1 MYRDYSLK
9 ESMAAIN
16 EIAEETEKK
25 INEANEKRLNE
36 ANEAG
41 IERDLI
47 VETATFR
54 REKAQSYHDA
64 ATNKLLSAALKGIYV
79 SALEQTM
86 DMEAEDYKLAEAMVD
101 KYIEENGAYSILRK
115 MEGKTYLLDTIK
127 EAVEDG
133 VEKAEDTAD
142 DDDKDMEQVPAE
154 VKDDMFEKLEDE
166 EDVNQ
171 AVQVISNRIAA
182 AEEEF
187 IKKNAEDKQKIEDIV
202 NDINDRIQAVKDDV
216 TKDEETKED
225 IEEGYRIEMNRKVN
239 HIYEN
244 RSHTLFDH
252 MVHETAMGISK
263 DTTLKDIYSESGK
276 IDIAK
281 VVKSCKCMYG
291 FLEFVNTIQLDK
303 INVDYIEKVV
313 KEMA

>member
-1 MYRDYSLK
+1 MYKDFGLK
-9 ESMAAIN
+9 ESTAAIN
-16 EIAEETEKK
+16 EIAEETAKK
-25 INEANEKRLNE
+25 FNDNNQRKIEEAN
-36 ANEAG
+36 AAG
-41 IERDLI
+41 YERDLV
-47 VETATFR
+47 VESNKFL
-54 REKAQSYHDA
+54 RERAQTYHDA
-64 ATNKLLSAALKGIYV
+64 LTEKLLSSALKGIYIT
-79 SALEQTM
+79 ALEQTTDM
-86 DMEAEDYKLAEAMVD
+86 DADDYKLAESMVD
-101 KYIEENGAYSILRK
+101 KFIAENGTYAILRK

-127 EAVEDG
+127 EAVEDA
-133 VEKAEDTAD
+133 VADAEEKAD
-142 DDDKDMEQVPAE
+142 DSDKDLEEVPAE
-154 VKDDMFEKLEDE
+154 VKDDMFDKLEKE
-166 EDVNQ
+166 EDVND
-171 AVQVISNRIAA
+171 AIQVISNRIAA

-225 IEEGYRIEMNRKVN
+225 IEEGYKIETNRKVN

-303 INVDYIEKVV
+303 VNVDYINKVV
-313 KEMA
+313 KDME

>member
-1 MYRDYSLK
+1 MYKDFGLK
-9 ESMAAIN
+9 ESTAAIN
-16 EIAEETEKK
+16 EIAEETAKK
-25 INEANEKRLNE
+25 FNDNNQRKIEEAN
-36 ANEAG
+36 AAG
-41 IERDLI
+41 YERDLV
-47 VETATFR
+47 VESNKFL
-54 REKAQSYHDA
+54 RERAQTYHDA
-64 ATNKLLSAALKGIYV
+64 LTEKLLSSALKGIYIT
-79 SALEQTM
+79 ALEQTTDM
-86 DMEAEDYKLAEAMVD
+86 DADDYKLAESMVD
-101 KYIEENGAYSILRK
+101 KFIAENGTYAILRK

-127 EAVEDG
+127 EAVEDA
-133 VEKAEDTAD
+133 VADAEEKAD
-142 DDDKDMEQVPAE
+142 DSDKDLEEVPAE
-154 VKDDMFEKLEDE
+154 VKDDMFDKLEKE
-166 EDVNQ
+166 EDVND

-303 INVDYIEKVV
+303 VNVDYINKVV
-313 KEMA
+313 KDME